1 MGFIESTVSVK
12 NNYAFVSINYKNL
25 FNNLEV
31 LSLGAKQGE
40 GK

>member
-12 NNYAFVSINYKNL
+12 NNHAFVSINYKNV